1 MPEGVHRLVASASG
15 APGGGI
21 ETVTGVPVRCM
32 NRIERLVGLLAARR
46 PEPAMTVARSVSDV
60 LDDHVVFEVES
71 IDRMYLN
78 VWQPRLAYGGG
89 VQGFFVGHRG
99 YHYASAALMD
109 PMTKTFVADIHGFVA
124 ARGLQLVGFAKGQ
137 RKDDLAQQF
146 LGKFTQDEG
155 VLFVG
160 RAQEKAGVWHTQRRY
175 NPATGGSYAWLVRS
189 TAFINFFY
197 FYCVDADFGPFL
209 LKFGT
214 YFPYTAKLCINGNEW
229 ARRQAAKAGI
239 RFEPLDNGFAS
250 CQDVPAVQA
259 ICDRLG
265 PDHIDALLRKWLAIL
280 PNPFAPEDETAG
292 YRYELSVLQA
302 EFSLTQM
309 LDRPVSGRIFFEQV
323 LHDNLDIGR
332 PDQISLIFNRRI
344 IGKGRSATPGRFRTR
359 VITEG
364 VVPSLHVDYKN
375 TKIKQYHKEGRALR
389 TETTI
394 NDTRDFRLSK
404 RLTNLPALRQIGFT
418 ANRRLLGVQ
427 RLSHNPVRGAQAFTQ
442 LTTPI
447 VTEVGTRIPGLRFG
461 DPRVHALLQA
471 LLVHRLLP
479 HGFTNRELRTLIA
492 PLLGTTTEHITAGKM
507 TYDLRRLRTHGLIA
521 RIPRPRRYQVTDT
534 GLAQALLFTRAHDPL
549 RRAGLAETPGPAP
562 PAPSRARAA
571 DRAYEKAFNDLA
583 RSAHLAA

>member
-1 MPEGVHRLVASASG
+1 
-15 APGGGI
+15 
-21 ETVTGVPVRCM
+21 
-32 NRIERLVGLLAARR
+32 
-46 PEPAMTVARSVSDV
+46 MTVARSVADV

-99 YHYASAALMD
+99 YHYASTALMD

-175 NPATGGSYAWLVRS
+175 NPATGGNYAWLVRS

-197 FYCVDADFGPFL
+197 FYCVDADFGPFF

-229 ARRQAAKAGI
+229 AKRQAAKARIG
-239 RFEPLDNGFAS
+239 FTPLDNGFAA
-250 CQDVPAVQA
+250 CDDVPAVQR
-259 ICDRLG
+259 ICDSLG
-265 PDHIDALLRKWLAIL
+265 PEHIDALLRKWLRIL
-280 PNPFAPEDETAG
+280 PNPFTDDDEAAG
-292 YRYELSVLQA
+292 YRYELSILQA

-332 PDQISLIFNRRI
+332 PDQVSLVFDRRI
-344 IGKGRSATPGRFRTR
+344 RRKGRHPTPSRFRTR
-359 VITEG
+359 VITAG
-364 VVPSLHVDYKN
+364 VVPSLHIDYKN
-375 TKIKQYHKEGRALR
+375 AKIKQYHKEGRALR

-394 NDTRDFRLSK
+394 NDTRDFGFSK
-404 RLTNLPALRQIGFT
+404 RLTNLTALRQIGFT

-427 RLSHNPVRGAQAFTQ
+427 RISHDPIRGARAFTE

-447 VTEVGTRIPGLRFG
+447 LTDTGTRIPGLRFG
-461 DPRVHALLQA
+461 DARVHALLQA
-471 LLVHRLLP
+471 LLIHRLLP

-492 PLLGTTTEHITAGKM
+492 PLLGTTTEDITAGKM
-507 TYDLRRLRTHGLIA
+507 TYDLRRLRAHGLIT
-521 RIPRPRRYQVTDT
+521 RIPRTRRYQITDT
-534 GLAQALLFTRAHDPL
+534 GLQHALLFTHAHDHLL
-549 RRAGLAETPGPAP
+549 RTGLAEITDPDP
-562 PAPSRARAA
+562 PLPTRLRAA
-571 DRAYEKAFNDLA
+571 QRAYQTAFDDLA
-583 RSAHLAA
+583 HYAHLAA

>member
-1 MPEGVHRLVASASG
+1 
-15 APGGGI
+15 
-21 ETVTGVPVRCM
+21 
-32 NRIERLVGLLAARR
+32 
-46 PEPAMTVARSVSDV
+46 MTVARSVADV
-60 LDDHVVFEVES
+60 LSDHVVFEVES

-99 YHYASAALMD
+99 YHYASTALMD
-109 PMTKTFVADIHGFVA
+109 PMTKAFVADIHGFVA
-124 ARGLQLVGFAKGQ
+124 ARGLELVHFEKGQ

-146 LGKFTQDEG
+146 LARFTEPEG

-160 RAQEKAGVWHTQRRY
+160 RAQEKARVWGTQRRR
-175 NPATGGSYAWLVRS
+175 NPVTGGSYAWLVRAS
-189 TAFINFFY
+189 AFINFFY
-197 FYCVDADFGPFL
+197 FYCVDADFGPFF
-209 LKFGT
+209 LKFST

-229 ARRQAAKAGI
+229 AKRQAAKAEIGY
-239 RFEPLDNGFAS
+239 EPLDNGFAAVD
-250 CQDVPAVQA
+250 DVPAVQA

-265 PDHIDALLRKWLAIL
+265 PEHIDALLRKWLAIL

-332 PDQISLIFNRRI
+332 PDQVSLIFDRRVI
-344 IGKGRSATPGRFRTR
+344 RKGRSKTPGRFRTR
-359 VITEG
+359 VITDG
-364 VVPSLHVDYKN
+364 VVPSVHIDYKH
-375 TKIKQYHKEGRALR
+375 TKIKQYHKLGRALR

-394 NDTRDFRLSK
+394 NDPGDFGLSK
-404 RLTNLPALRQIGFT
+404 RLSNLPALRQIGFT

-427 RLSHNPVRGAQAFTQ
+427 RLSHDPIRGARTFTD

-447 VTEVGTRIPGLRFG
+447 VTEAGTRIPGLRFG
-461 DPRVHALLQA
+461 DARVHALLQA
-471 LLVHRLLP
+471 LLIHRLLP

-507 TYDLRRLRTHGLIA
+507 TYDLRRLRAHGLIA
-521 RIPRPRRYQVTDT
+521 RIPRTRRYQITDA
-534 GLAQALLFTRAHDPL
+534 GLAQALLFTHAHDHLL
-549 RRAGLAETPGPAP
+549 RTGLAEITDPDP
-562 PAPSRARAA
+562 PAPSRLRAA
-571 DRAYEKAFNDLA
+571 DRAYHAAFDELA
-583 RSAHLAA
+583 RYAHLAA